1 MTEEQYDLCERMENE
16 YADYIDALLKEGKQT
31 IISMSDKT
39 TFFAQMLSY
48 IKERNLP
55 QTRLNV
61 LHKTATPLNDLYLC
75 YMNNNEDYLQYARTA
90 AKVLYQYVKEQKAQ
104 SEM

>member
-1 MTEEQYDLCERMENE
+1 MTEKQYDLCERMENE

-48 IKERNLP
+48 AKERDLP
-55 QTRLNV
+55 SAQLNA
-61 LHKTATPLNDLYLC
+61 LQKTVTPLNDLYLC

-90 AKVLYQYVKEQKAQ
+90 VKVLYQYAKEQKYQ
-104 SEM
+104 DQM

>member
-1 MTEEQYDLCERMENE
+1 MTKEQHNLCERMENE

-39 TFFAQMLSY
+39 TFFAQMLFY

-55 QTRLNV
+55 QTLLNV

-75 YMNNNEDYLQYARTA
+75 MNNNEDYLQYARMA
-90 AKVLYQYVKEQKAQ
+90 VKVLYQYVKEQKAQ